1 MPDLFICIAKFLIS
15 DIIPNLGKLNSI
27 LWLNSFQLSSVLEYF
42 LDFFD
47 LIFKPII
54 LLYKGRYFFV
64 TKNNNK
70 TATYSVILRES
81 VGEG

>member
-1 MPDLFICIAKFLIS
+1 VPDLLIGIFKFLIG
-15 DIIPNLGKLNSI
+15 DIVPDLGKLNSI
-27 LWLNSFQLSSVLEYF
+27 LWLNSCQLSRVLEYF

-54 LLYKGRYFFV
+54 LLYKGGYFFV

-70 TATYSVILRES
+70 IATYSVILSES

>member
-1 MPDLFICIAKFLIS
+1 MPDLFIRIFEFLIC
-15 DIIPNLGKLNSI
+15 DIVPDLRKLNPI

-42 LDFFD
+42 LDFLD

-54 LLYKGRYFFV
+54 LLYKGGYFFV

-70 TATYSVILRES
+70 TATYSVILSES